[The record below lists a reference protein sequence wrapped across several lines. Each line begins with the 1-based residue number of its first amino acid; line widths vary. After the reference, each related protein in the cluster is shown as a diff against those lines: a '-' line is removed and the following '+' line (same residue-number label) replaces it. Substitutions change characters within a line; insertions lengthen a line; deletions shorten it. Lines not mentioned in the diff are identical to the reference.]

1 MLNLL
6 RKDFIA
12 LKSSLWT
19 ILLYLAVF
27 SFAFIPKSEM
37 SIYFVGIYTAFGS
50 IILATMIDIKNHNH
64 KFLITLPISRKH
76 IVQAKYITSL
86 IYTLFGVIASYGI
99 HGLIKLSFPQL
110 EKPDYTVL
118 SLLVSVGM
126 LLVLI
131 SIYMPLFYALSK
143 KGAGIINAVFMV
155 SLIILAQPAAV
166 LMNMVSEK
174 GLINDQTLLLI
185 VVGIVVVFIAS
196 YFLTISL
203 FTRKDL

>member
-27 SFAFIPKSEM
+27 SIAFIPKSEM

-64 KFLITLPISRKH
+64 KFLVTLPISRKH
-76 IVQAKYITSL
+76 IVLAKYITA
-86 IYTLFGVIASYGI
+86 IVYTLFGVIASYGI
-99 HGLIKLSFPQL
+99 HRIIDLSFPQL
-110 EKPDYTVL
+110 DKPDYTVM

-143 KGAGIINAVFMV
+143 KGAGIINAVFMI

-166 LMNMVSEK
+166 LMNRVSEK

-185 VVGIVVVFIAS
+185 LIGIVVVFIAS
-196 YFLTISL
+196 YFVTISL
-203 FTRKDL
+203 FKRKDL

>member
-27 SFAFIPKSEM
+27 SIAFIPKSEM

-64 KFLITLPISRKH
+64 KFLVTLPISRKH
-76 IVQAKYITSL
+76 IVLAKYITA
-86 IYTLFGVIASYGI
+86 IVYTLFGVIASYGI
-99 HGLIKLSFPQL
+99 HRIIDLSFPQL
-110 EKPDYTVL
+110 DKPDYTVM

-143 KGAGIINAVFMV
+143 KGAGIINAVFMI

-185 VVGIVVVFIAS
+185 LIGIVVVFIAS

-203 FTRKDL
+203 FKRKDL

>member
-64 KFLITLPISRKH
+64 KFLVTLPISRKH
-76 IVQAKYITSL
+76 IVQAKYITAI

-99 HGLIKLSFPQL
+99 HRLIKLSFPQL

-131 SIYMPLFYALSK
+131 SIYMPLFTHLVKKEPELS
-143 KGAGIINAVFMV
+143 MQY
-155 SLIILAQPAAV
+155 SWSP
-166 LMNMVSEK
+166 
-174 GLINDQTLLLI
+174 
-185 VVGIVVVFIAS
+185 
-196 YFLTISL
+196 
-203 FTRKDL
+203 